1 MKNEKGFTLIE
12 LMIVIAIIGILAAVA
27 IPSYQ
32 NYTKRAKASE
42 AKVMLDAIRTHQE
55 SYRAE
60 NNKYVDT
67 LATIGFS
74 TSNRYYYTYRM
85 SAAATYATAFRAVA
99 APNSTGTGA
108 GLMGKWELTNKG
120 TLTGSAVSSGN
131 KF

>member
-55 SYRAE
+55 SFRAE
-60 NNKYVDT
+60 NNRYSKT
-67 LATIGFS
+67 LTKVGFS
-74 TSNRYYYTYRM
+74 TANRYYYTYAM
-85 SAAATYATAFRAVA
+85 SVGVATTFVATAT
-99 APNSTGTGA
+99 PNATTGVGA
-108 GLMGKWELTNKG
+108 GLTGVWRLTNKG
-120 TLTGSAVSSGN
+120 QLAGSAVSSGN

>member
-74 TSNRYYYTYRM
+74 TTNRYYYTYRM
-85 SAAATYATAFRAVA
+85 SAAATYSTAFRAVA
-99 APNSTGTGA
+99 VPNGTGTGT
-108 GLMGKWELTNKG
+108 GLVGKWELTNKG
-120 TLTGSAVSSGN
+120 QLTGSAVSSGN